1 MWDDGNK
8 YSEPCLDRFE
18 LVSKVRR
25 ARRWK
30 VMGIARGPA
39 RLRAATR
46 IVAPLSARRAVRA
59 LPTARRS
66 IGQTG
71 RRAGDA
77 PDGARRGLWVLLCA
91 DAVRPANLARTLSGS
106 RRACSSRALARSLE
120 HGVIGGLT
128 AALPRSCARM
138 HTRRVQAPKDFP
150 EEAINKST
158 GGYFDANE
166 KLYGK

>member
-1 MWDDGNK
+1 M
-8 YSEPCLDRFE
+8 R
-18 LVSKVRR
+18 
-25 ARRWK
+25 
-30 VMGIARGPA
+30 
-39 RLRAATR
+39 
-46 IVAPLSARRAVRA
+46 
-59 LPTARRS
+59 RRS
-66 IGQTG
+66 TTGQPCTYVV
-71 RRAGDA
+71 RIT
-77 PDGARRGLWVLLCA
+77 PRGFV
-91 DAVRPANLARTLSGS
+91 PS
-106 RRACSSRALARSLE
+106 ARSLEE